1 MGCHL
6 GSGQADGVP
15 AHEPAHGGVLRRV
28 PVWFRPHSRVRV
40 MFTTID
46 SNLHL
51 GTTHDTFM
59 YHRVE
64 GIVGLVS

>member
-28 PVWFRPHSRVRV
+28 PAVVPATLTCQGYV
-40 MFTTID
+40 
-46 SNLHL
+46 
-51 GTTHDTFM
+51 HDDGFKSSP
-59 YHRVE
+59 RDDA
-64 GIVGLVS
+64 